1 MNPLSVVLL
10 GPPSSGKSSL
20 LGALGQAAHS
30 QPAALHAKLI
40 DTSGE
45 LAKLGVT
52 AKGGAVPP
60 TTDEIAVYPI
70 VLEDNTGHAEVVQ
83 LLDTSGVSDQALFG
97 ADVATAKGA
106 LPKAVAAADGIL
118 LLVDASSGSHELGR
132 QFKQFVAFLRNF
144 QLRRSAQTEVAG
156 LPLFLVL
163 TKCDRIAV
171 HGESHAQWMQRVEAA
186 KRTVADQLAK
196 ALVDA
201 KDLAFGRLDL
211 RVWATAT
218 RRPDVDGKV
227 PPGSI
232 SRHSLPTNEPY
243 QVAELFRQTFAA
255 ARDFRQRRERSYQRL
270 HAAFMGLGALTF
282 LLLAMLGWYALTQ
295 PTLDEAALM
304 NQVQTLLAG
313 GEESPAERVRE
324 PIEDRLKELEAVQ
337 HQPAFAHLPANI
349 QKQVRDTEADI
360 EAYRQLDREFRAKVR
375 NPRLATRALELDDIE
390 KSLATFDAPLAKWPD
405 TRLAKR
411 QQEWKDEIA
420 AIRKGI
426 AEEVAWT
433 GKQFDEGKEL
443 LGEGGLVIAGRFDV
457 SQRERWFARVNE
469 YEVRGRRHKGN
480 DRVAATSVPYRVI
493 YAFDRVEQ
501 AERELRGMKED
512 LGRLYD
518 TALRTRK

>member
-70 VLEDNTGHAEVVQ
+70 VLEDGHGHAETVQ
-83 LLDTSGVSDQALFG
+83 LLDTSGVRDQQLFG

-118 LLVDASSGSHELGR
+118 LLVDASSGPQELGR

-171 HGESHAQWMQRVEAA
+171 QGESHAQWMQRVETA

-196 ALVDA
+196 ALADA

-218 RRPDVDGKV
+218 RRPVDDAKV
-227 PPGSI
+227 PA
-232 SRHSLPTNEPY
+232 TQPY

-255 ARDFRQRRERSYQRL
+255 ARDFRRRRERSYQSL

-282 LLLAMLGWYALTQ
+282 LLLVMLGWYALTQ

-313 GEESPAERVRE
+313 SEESAAERVRE

-337 HQPAFAHLPANI
+337 HNPAFAHLPAKI

-390 KSLATFDAPLAKWPD
+390 KSLAAFDAPLAKWPD

-411 QQEWKDEIA
+411 QKEWKDEIA
-420 AIRKGI
+420 AIRKAI

-433 GKQFDEGKEL
+433 GEQIKEGDKLRE
-443 LGEGGLVIAGRFDV
+443 EGGLVIAGRLDAN
-457 SQRERWFARVNE
+457 QRERWFARVNE
-469 YEVRGRRHKGN
+469 YEVRDRRHKGN
-480 DRVAATSVPYRVI
+480 DRVAPSSVPYRVI
-493 YAFDRVEQ
+493 YGFDHVEQ
-501 AERELRGMKED
+501 VERNLRGMKER
-512 LGRLYD
+512 LGRIYD
-518 TALRTRK
+518 EALGTRK